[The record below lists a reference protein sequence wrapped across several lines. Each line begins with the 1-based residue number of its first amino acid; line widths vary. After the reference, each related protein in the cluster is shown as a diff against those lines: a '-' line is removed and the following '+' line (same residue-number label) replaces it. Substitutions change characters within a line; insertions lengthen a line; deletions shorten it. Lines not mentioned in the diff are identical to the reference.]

1 MEKTLLSEIAASCKG
16 VLEGEDCEIFDVS
29 TDTRTINSGS
39 LFVAI
44 RGENFDG
51 HDFCAAAF
59 ENGASALLVERK
71 IDSPLPQVIVEDTRM
86 AQLLFAKHYR
96 SKFDIPVVGVTGSV
110 GKTTTKEMI
119 YAVLSSRFKTLKTE
133 GNFNNDI
140 GVPKMIFRLDKTYQ
154 AAVLEMGM
162 SDLNEITFLSQAA
175 MPTVSVISNIG
186 VSHLEN
192 LKTRENILKAKL
204 EILDG
209 MADDAPL
216 IINIDNDML
225 STVSLDRPVIT
236 IALENEKADCRAE
249 NIVGKSDNTYFD
261 IVYKGKTYKAFIPT
275 IGLHN
280 VYNALAAFCVGI
292 QVGIEP
298 EQCAEALAGY
308 VTTGMRQ
315 RVKKAKSIVFI
326 EDCYNAS
333 PDSQK
338 AGLNA
343 LCDIEAKRHI
353 AVLGDML
360 ELGSVSKQ
368 AHYEVGKYCADKKL
382 DMVFA
387 LGDEG
392 ENIFLGA
399 KENGVENSFHFLDK
413 QALSEKLLETLEPGD
428 AVMFKASRGMKLEEV
443 IKNIYKGMGIENE

>member
-1 MEKTLLSEIAASCKG
+1 MEKTLLSEIAIACDG
-16 VLEGEDCEIFDVS
+16 VLEGEDREIFEIS
-29 TDTRTINSGS
+29 TDTRTIKEGS

-51 HDFCAAAF
+51 HDFCRAAY

-71 IDSPLPQVIVEDTRM
+71 VDYPLPQIIVDDTRK

-96 SKFDIPVVGVTGSV
+96 SKFVIPVVGVTGSV

-119 YAVLSSRFKTLKTE
+119 YAVLSSEFKTLKTE

-140 GVPKMIFRLDKTYQ
+140 GVPKMIFRLDGTYQ
-154 AAVLEMGM
+154 AAVFEMGM
-162 SDLNEITFLSQAA
+162 SDLNEITHLSKAA

-225 STVSLDRPVIT
+225 STVKLDRKVIT
-236 IALENEKADCRAE
+236 VAIENKNADCTAE
-249 NIVGKSDNTYFD
+249 NIVQKDEKTFFD
-261 IVYKGKTYKAFIPT
+261 ITYNAETYPAFVPT
-275 IGLHN
+275 IGIHN
-280 VYNALAAFCVGI
+280 VYNALEAFCVGV

-298 EQCAEALAGY
+298 KKCADALAGY

-315 RVKKAKSIVFI
+315 RVRKEKSIVFI

-343 LCDIEAKRHI
+343 LKDIEAKRHI

-360 ELGSVSKQ
+360 ELGAVSKQ
-368 AHYEVGKYCADKKL
+368 AHYDVGKYAAEKGI

-387 LGDEG
+387 LGE
-392 ENIFLGA
+392 ESQSIFFGA
-399 KENGVENSFHFLDK
+399 KENGIDSSFHFLSKDE
-413 QALSEKLLETLEPGD
+413 LSKKLLECLQPGD
-428 AVMFKASRGMKLEEV
+428 AVIFKASRGMKLEEV